1 MNPGKERTAMPEE
14 FVVTAPGT
22 IEFRPYE
29 EPPLEPRQVRVRSL
43 MSGIKTGTELALFK
57 GMTPFLSRRFDP
69 EYRLFVPADGSA
81 LYPCNLGS
89 WLVGE
94 VVEAGSAVS
103 GLRAGDLVHGGMP
116 HRPTNVVD
124 AAKLYRVPPGVD
136 PETELFADPAIFALQ
151 AVHDAGIKIGDR
163 VAVFGM
169 GVIGLLA
176 VQLARMSGAELVA
189 AVDTVKDRLE
199 LASRFGASHAI
210 DPNERD
216 PAVAIK
222 DLTGRKGV
230 DVAIEISGSVLALE
244 QAIRCVHREA
254 LVVAAS
260 YYKDSGPL
268 ALGAEWH
275 HNRVTMLSSMAVWGC
290 SHRSHPMWDL
300 ERIERTAIRLLESGG
315 LETAGM
321 ITHRFSYEKAPEAY
335 ALLGSHPESTVKV
348 LFLY

>member
-1 MNPGKERTAMPEE
+1 MPEE
-14 FVVTAPGT
+14 FVVTAPGI
-22 IEFRPYE
+22 IEYRHYD
-29 EPPLEPRQVRVRSL
+29 EPPLEPHQVRVRSL
-43 MSGIKTGTELALFK
+43 MSGIKTGTEMALFK
-57 GMTPFLSRRFDP
+57 GATPFLARRFDA
-69 EYRLFVPADGSA
+69 EYRLFVPANGSG

-94 VVEAGSAVS
+94 VVEAGSAVG
-103 GLRAGDLVHGGMP
+103 GLRVGDLVHGGMP
-116 HRPTNVVD
+116 HRPTNIVD
-124 AAKLYRVPPGVD
+124 AEKLYRVPEKTN
-136 PETELFADPAIFALQ
+136 PETELFVDPAIFALQ
-151 AVHDAGIKIGDR
+151 AVHDSRIKVGDR

-199 LASRFGASHAI
+199 LAVKFGASQAI

-222 DLTGRKGV
+222 DLTGRKGA

-254 LVVAAS
+254 LVVAAG
-260 YYKDSGPL
+260 YYKDNGPI

-275 HNRVTMLSSMAVWGC
+275 HNRITMLSSMAVWGC

-300 ERIERTAIRLLESGG
+300 ERVERTAIRLLESGG

-321 ITHRFSYEKAPEAY
+321 ITHRFPYETAPEAY
-335 ALLGSHPESTVKV
+335 ALLGSHPERTVKV
-348 LFLY
+348 LFVY